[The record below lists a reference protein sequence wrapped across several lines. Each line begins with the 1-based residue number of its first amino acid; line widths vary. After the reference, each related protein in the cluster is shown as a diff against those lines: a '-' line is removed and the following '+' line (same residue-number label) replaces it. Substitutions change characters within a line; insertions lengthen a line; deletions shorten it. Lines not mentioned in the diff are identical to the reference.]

1 MDYALFSSY
10 SPYLSTLVLSH
21 QMTGRKGRVVSDVE
35 GDVQYESRAEA
46 DVPLD
51 MLNIQEKV
59 RFMNGEKVCVCIQL
73 YTRYRKG
80 RNI

>member
-1 MDYALFSSY
+1 
-10 SPYLSTLVLSH
+10 
-21 QMTGRKGRVVSDVE
+21 MTGRKGRVVSDVE